1 VQELK
6 RFRIGAS
13 SKTVAF
19 RTVFCLIV
27 AVALI
32 ACDNEKKKDLENERL
47 TIEKLERMNTA
58 GRLSDVVLDS
68 LRARKARYH
77 ITRDEYWEKEGGVL
91 ANDFFELWYPPG
103 PLTVSHGMFA
113 FGELVEAKGTFNR
126 YFGRDPGDH
135 LLVVCVRT
143 MADFVEKT
151 GVEWWHYGKIDGDGI
166 VFQPIDVLSQR
177 KLATVA
183 PQHCY
188 YEWGVDKVSKGR
200 SPRWLTEGLASV
212 LSDEEW
218 VLELQMKEFAG
229 EQLAMTVD
237 KAESALKKKNDR
249 KSYRIAAYI
258 AWRMVRRLTAAHGQD
273 KIAEAVILMG
283 NEKSRD
289 KVFEQVFGQSYDEV
303 AAYARNF
310 KVGE

>member
-1 VQELK
+1 LK
-6 RFRIGAS
+6 RFRIGAI

-19 RTVFCLIV
+19 RTTFCLV
-27 AVALI
+27 AVVVLF
-32 ACDNEKKKDLENERL
+32 ACDSEKKKKLENERL

-58 GRLSDVVLDS
+58 GTLPVAVLDS
-68 LRARKARYH
+68 LRAMKTRFA

-113 FGELVEAKGTFNR
+113 FGELVEAKGKFKR

-135 LLVVCVRT
+135 LVVVCVRT

-151 GVEWWHYGKIDGDGI
+151 GVEWWHYSKIDGDGI
-166 VFQPIDVLSQR
+166 VFQPIDVLYQR
-177 KLATVA
+177 KLAEVA
-183 PQHCY
+183 VQRGY
-188 YEWGVDKVSKGR
+188 YEWGIDKLSEGR
-200 SPRWLTEGLASV
+200 SPRWLSEGLAS
-212 LSDEEW
+212 LMSDEEW
-218 VLELQMKEFAG
+218 VLELQLTEF
-229 EQLAMTVD
+229 EDENLEMTID
-237 KAESALKKKNDR
+237 KTDSALKKKNDR
-249 KSYRIAAYI
+249 KSYRIATYI
-258 AWRMVRRLTAAHGQD
+258 AWRMARRLTAAHGQE

-289 KVFEQVFGQSYDEV
+289 KTFEKVFGQSYDEV